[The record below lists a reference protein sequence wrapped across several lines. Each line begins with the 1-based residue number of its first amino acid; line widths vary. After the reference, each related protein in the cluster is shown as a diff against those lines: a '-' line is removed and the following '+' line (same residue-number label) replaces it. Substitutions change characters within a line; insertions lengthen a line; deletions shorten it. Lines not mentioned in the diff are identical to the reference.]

1 MANPNIV
8 NVATING
15 GSLGWNV
22 GTGLNSLITVAAD
35 YILKINRIVVA
46 NVDGTNAADIS
57 VAITMAGTPAQTGLT
72 VNTAAATTM
81 YVAKTISV
89 PADASLVI
97 SDTPIYLRETDI
109 LKAEASVA
117 SDLDLF
123 ISYELLIDQEVKLWL
138 KVMAA

>member
-97 SDTPIYLRETDI
+97 SDTPIYLRESDI
-109 LKAEASVA
+109 LKANASAA
-117 SDLDLF
+117 SDLDLTITF
-123 ISYELLIDQEVKLWL
+123 ELLTDQ
-138 KVMAA
+138 